1 MTTPKQNE
9 EILTGLL
16 CLRERATGFAY
27 AVLRD
32 FHAAEDAVQEA
43 SIIAV
48 RRSDGYTGEGFDRWF
63 WAILR
68 NVIGTKIRSLRRSMV
83 VPASEFLELMEAS
96 LGETAKPEP
105 EEDVDR
111 LIRCLEKMGESV
123 SQMFRWRFV
132 DKLSCE
138 DIAAQLGRSVQAVY
152 AMIKRSRQTLRDCV
166 EARTNG

>member
-1 MTTPKQNE
+1 MATSKRNE
-9 EILTGLL
+9 EVLTGLL
-16 CLRERATGFAY
+16 RLRERATGFAY

-43 SIIAV
+43 SVVAV
-48 RRSDGYTGEGFDRWF
+48 RRLDEFTGEGFDRWF

-68 NVIGTKIRSLRRSMV
+68 NVIGTRIRSLRRSMV

-96 LGETAKPEP
+96 MGAETAPEP

-111 LIRCLEKMGESV
+111 LLRCLDKMGEPV
-123 SQMFRWRFV
+123 GRLFRWRFV
-132 DKLSCE
+132 EKLSCE
-138 DIAAQLGRSVQAVY
+138 DIAAQLGRTVQAVY

-166 EARTNG
+166 EARANG

>member
-1 MTTPKQNE
+1 MARTDRNE
-9 EILTGLL
+9 EVLTGLL
-16 CLRERATGFAY
+16 RLRERATGFAY

-43 SIIAV
+43 SVVAV
-48 RRSDGYTGEGFDRWF
+48 RRLEEFTGEGFDRWF

-83 VPASEFLELMEAS
+83 VPSTELLELLEDSMHREAAES
-96 LGETAKPEP
+96 P

-111 LIRCLEKMGESV
+111 LIHCLDRLGEPV
-123 SQMFRWRFV
+123 TRLFRWRFV
-132 DKLSCE
+132 DRLSCE
-138 DIAAQLGRSVQAVY
+138 EIAGQLGRTVQAVY

-166 EARTNG
+166 EARVHG